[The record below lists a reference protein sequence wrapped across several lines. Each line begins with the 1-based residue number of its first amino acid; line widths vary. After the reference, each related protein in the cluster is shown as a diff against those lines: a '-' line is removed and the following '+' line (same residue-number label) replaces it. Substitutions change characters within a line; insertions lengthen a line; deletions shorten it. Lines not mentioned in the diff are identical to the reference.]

1 MIRADKVAHFVVSLV
16 LTLVLAIVVKSIE
29 GTAVSGVLCGIYA
42 AIATM
47 CVGVGKEIWD
57 KFRGTGFD
65 IYDLAADALG
75 CLVAVAFSLFM

>member
-16 LTLVLAIVVKSIE
+16 LTILIAIVIKSVE

-42 AIATM
+42 VIATM
-47 CVGVGKEIWD
+47 CIGVGKEIWD
-57 KFRGTGFD
+57 KFKGTGFD

>member
-57 KFRGTGFD
+57 KFKGTGFD
-65 IYDLAADALG
+65 IYDLVADALG
-75 CLVAVAFSLFM
+75 CLVAVAFSMFM

>member
-16 LTLVLAIVVKSIE
+16 VAIVLAIVIKSVNE
-29 GTAVSGVLCGIYA
+29 DTAGIMYGILAGVV
-42 AIATM
+42 TM
-47 CVGVGKEIWD
+47 CIGVGKEIWD
-57 KFRGTGFD
+57 KFKGTGFD